1 MKAPSRRVNGR
12 GRGPNLTGGPN
23 MSTVATEIEATEAAE
38 LAESAYLEVIRRSP
52 LGPREHFDA
61 LLGALISAH
70 PEASVAEMANWLS
83 GAAR

>member
-1 MKAPSRRVNGR
+1 
-12 GRGPNLTGGPN
+12 